1 MKYQL
6 MKYQLQIIVSARP
19 IDSNSTPLLILIVF
33 YRIYAED
40 GAVPSKTPVPG
51 DPFLGRIKARS
62 VPPPHRDTAKAVKLT
77 IARVENINDRTSTS
91 LYLTPYSQSPMGDA
105 DKITALNRI
114 ASGPGSTPQ
123 DPLAFVAK
131 ISGSA
136 LEFDGRGGLESA
148 AEPDTTPYSE
158 IRYRTSI

>member
-1 MKYQL
+1 
-6 MKYQLQIIVSARP
+6 
-19 IDSNSTPLLILIVF
+19 
-33 YRIYAED
+33 
-40 GAVPSKTPVPG
+40 
-51 DPFLGRIKARS
+51 
-62 VPPPHRDTAKAVKLT
+62 
-77 IARVENINDRTSTS
+77 
-91 LYLTPYSQSPMGDA
+91 MGDA

-136 LEFDGRGGLESA
+136 LESDGRGGLENA
-148 AEPDTTPYSE
+148 AEPTDTTPDSE